1 MWLHLPYLRMEGLIV
16 PSDASADVTRILSHL
31 QQGDPNAAE
40 QLLPIVYDELR
51 ALAGHAFASQRGG
64 HTLQPTLLADEVF
77 MKLVQK
83 PDMSW
88 EGRAHFFAVAAKAM
102 RDLLV
107 DYTRAKNA
115 RKRGGGW
122 NRITLSG
129 LSGNEVER
137 PEDTVDLI
145 ALEEALSELGT
156 LDPRQAQI
164 VELRFF
170 AGLTVEEVAC
180 LLGVSERT
188 VLYDWRMAR
197 AWLRARL
204 EDEDG

>member
-1 MWLHLPYLRMEGLIV
+1 
-16 PSDASADVTRILSHL
+16 
-31 QQGDPNAAE
+31 
-40 QLLPIVYDELR
+40 
-51 ALAGHAFASQRGG
+51 
-64 HTLQPTLLADEVF
+64 

-88 EGRAHFFAVAAKAM
+88 EGRAHFFAIAAKAM

-107 DYTRAKNA
+107 DHARAKNA

-122 NRITLSG
+122 NRITLTG
-129 LSGNEVER
+129 LSDNDFGR
-137 PEDTVDLI
+137 PEANVDLI
-145 ALEEALSELGT
+145 ALEEALRDLEAV
-156 LDPRQAQI
+156 DPRQAQI

-170 AGLTVEEVAC
+170 AGLTVDEVASV
-180 LLGVSERT
+180 LGVSERT
-188 VLYDWRMAR
+188 ALYDWRMAR